1 MSSRACRKRG
11 YDRKRREKR
20 DVWKACGTIEWLWRR
35 VGSTHGVPSQP
46 AEWRHSISMNQKDQ
60 FASLSLLACKFHNIN
75 SIRMSGNAD
84 ILFKETVSLWRHG
97 GSSRREGSRKE
108 YHSRMRESEE
118 REKESDTKCFR
129 IFNFQISFVTKRKIC
144 ERFRETCEEY
154 LCLGKF
160 IRQFLFP
167 KPRRNNL
174 ILKIFWY

>member
-1 MSSRACRKRG
+1 MIVNVARNEMYGKHAAQSNDYGDAWEALTASLLSRQSGGIQFPWTKR
-11 YDRKRREKR
+11 
-20 DVWKACGTIEWLWRR
+20 INL
-35 VGSTHGVPSQP
+35 P
-46 AEWRHSISMNQKDQ
+46 
-60 FASLSLLACKFHNIN
+60 LSLLAWKFHNIN

-97 GSSRREGSRKE
+97 GSSRRRFAKRIPPSTTHVCARVK
-108 YHSRMRESEE
+108 

-129 IFNFQISFVTKRKIC
+129 IFSFQISFVTKRKIC